1 MERSDHSCHLRD
13 RQQTD
18 ESRSIGNKT
27 GNKSRDLFFDSF
39 SCGIRGQEGKERKGG
54 RRRSFTTLCASICLI
69 QIFLFMLLL
78 PLLLYLHFFCVL
90 VSFTVLAFSIK
101 KKKKELFLV
110 ESLHFHLSHVSF
122 CIIYYCG
129 DCVSFLSFSLI
140 FCFFVFALVFVSIFP
155 SLNLFVFPSVSSV
168 TLSPPH
174 LSISI

>member
-54 RRRSFTTLCASICLI
+54 GRRSFTTLCASICLI

-90 VSFTVLAFSIK
+90 VSFTVLAFSIINY
-101 KKKKELFLV
+101 FLSNLCISIVPTSHSASYITV
-110 ESLHFHLSHVSF
+110 EIVFPSYPSLSYFVSLSLHLSSFPFFHLLISLYFHLS
-122 CIIYYCG
+122 
-129 DCVSFLSFSLI
+129 
-140 FCFFVFALVFVSIFP
+140 P
-155 SLNLFVFPSVSSV
+155 Q
-168 TLSPPH
+168 
-174 LSISI
+174 